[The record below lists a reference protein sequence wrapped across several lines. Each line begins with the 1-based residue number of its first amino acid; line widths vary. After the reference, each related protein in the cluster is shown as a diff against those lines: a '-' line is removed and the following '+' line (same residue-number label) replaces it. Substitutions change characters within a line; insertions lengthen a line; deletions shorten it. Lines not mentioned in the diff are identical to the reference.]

1 MASTV
6 TAEVRSINEVAK
18 AIAHG
23 DLSKFVDVDM
33 QGEILDLKVLLSRL
47 YVLIHSLKGHHS

>member
-18 AIAHG
+18 AVALG
-23 DLSKFVDVDM
+23 DLSKFVDVDL
-33 QGEILDLKVLLSRL
+33 QGEILDMKVLLSPF
-47 YVLIHSLKGHHS
+47 YVLIHPLKGCHS

>member
-18 AIAHG
+18 AVALG
-23 DLSKFVDVDM
+23 DLSKFVDVDL
-33 QGEILDLKVLLSRL
+33 QGEILDMKVLLSPF
-47 YVLIHSLKGHHS
+47 YVLIHQLKGCHS

>member
-23 DLSKFVDVDM
+23 DLSKFVEVDM
-33 QGEILDLKVLLSRL
+33 QGEILDLKVL
-47 YVLIHSLKGHHS
+47 

>member
-18 AIAHG
+18 AVALG
-23 DLSKFVDVDM
+23 DLSKFVDVDL
-33 QGEILDLKVLLSRL
+33 QGEILDMKVLSSPF
-47 YVLIHSLKGHHS
+47 YVLIHPLKGCHS

>member
-18 AIAHG
+18 AVALG
-23 DLSKFVDVDM
+23 DLSKFVDVDL
-33 QGEILDLKVLLSRL
+33 QGEILDMKVLSSPF
-47 YVLIHSLKGHHS
+47 YVLIHQIGRAHV